1 MMYSVTP
8 QSTWQWI
15 GKYLAKHG
23 IDQQD
28 MSEVEWELLVRLV
41 PCRIRCWRV
50 GVPVEVGPGEE
61 CPECGRISEEEEK
74 P

>member
-1 MMYSVTP
+1 MMYFRTP
-8 QSTWQWI
+8 QSTWKWI

-28 MSEVEWELLVRLV
+28 MSVVEWELLVRLV
-41 PCRIRCWRV
+41 PCRIRCWRAKR
-50 GVPVEVGPGEE
+50 PVEVVHGGE
-61 CPECGRISEEEEK
+61 CPECGRISEEEK